1 MDERPSNFPHF
12 HDFPLSLYRAQ
23 GGRRVRFVNI
33 QSMKYHGAGE
43 TGTFPAFA
51 DIVSPTG
58 GFNYTSPNGT
68 LPMLYMRSP

>member
-1 MDERPSNFPHF
+1 M
-12 HDFPLSLYRAQ
+12 
-23 GGRRVRFVNI
+23 RFVNI